1 MYFIKNSRPLKTIS
15 TFLKKIGLDN
25 FIISLFA
32 IVILAYFQPYWGTD
46 ASPLPLD
53 FISSAGVSVIF
64 FFYGLKLSPEKLK
77 SGLRNIPLHFLIQ
90 GSTFILFPIIVWI
103 GELLIKHSADDQI
116 WVGIY
121 FLAALPST
129 VSSSVVMVSM
139 ARGNIP
145 AAIFNASISSLVG
158 VFMTPIIMGLFLN
171 ATNAKLD
178 LVQVIFDLILQVL
191 LPVGAGILLYPY
203 LGKVVAKFG
212 NSLKLFDQSII
223 LVIVYQSFCNAFDKG
238 LYQQM
243 STLKLIEISA
253 IMLAL
258 FLSLFIIIS
267 KISKLLNFSIE
278 DRITAAFCGSKKS
291 LVHGT
296 VMSNVIFKGNPNV
309 GIILLPLMIYHT
321 LQLIAAS
328 IIAQKLGARE
338 ESLDITISN
347 HIES

>member
-1 MYFIKNSRPLKTIS
+1 MNSIS
-15 TFLKKIGLDN
+15 NFLKKIGLDN
-25 FIISLFA
+25 FILSLFA
-32 IVILAYFQPYWGTD
+32 IVVLAYIQPYWGTD
-46 ASPLPLD
+46 ASPLPLG
-53 FISSAGVSVIF
+53 FISTTGVSVIF

-90 GSTFILFPIIVWI
+90 GSTFILFPVIVWI
-103 GELLIKHSADDQI
+103 GKLLIHPSGDDQI

-158 VFMTPIIMGLFLN
+158 VFMTPVIMGFFLS
-171 ATNAKLD
+171 ATSAQLD

-191 LPVGAGILLYPY
+191 VPVGAGILLYPY
-203 LGKVVAKFG
+203 LGKFVARFSNG
-212 NSLKLFDQSII
+212 LKLFDQSII
-223 LVIVYQSFCNAFDKG
+223 LIIVYQSFCSAFDQG

-243 STLKLIEISA
+243 STLKLVEISA
-253 IMLAL
+253 IMLVL
-258 FLSLFIIIS
+258 FLFLFFIIT
-267 KISKLLNFSIE
+267 KVCHLLNFSIE

-338 ESLDITISN
+338 ELDSKG
-347 HIES
+347 HS

>member
-1 MYFIKNSRPLKTIS
+1 MKKIS
-15 TFLKKIGLDN
+15 NFLKKIGLDN
-25 FIISLFA
+25 FILSLFA
-32 IVILAYFQPYWGTD
+32 IVALAYFQPYWGTD
-46 ASPLPLD
+46 ASPLPLG
-53 FISSAGVSVIF
+53 FISNVGVSLIF

-90 GSTFILFPIIVWI
+90 GSTFVLFPFIVWM
-103 GELLIKHSADDQI
+103 GKLLIQPSADDQI

-145 AAIFNASISSLVG
+145 AAIFNASISSLIG

-171 ATNAKLD
+171 ATNAQLD
-178 LVQVIFDLILQVL
+178 LLQVIFDLILQVIV
-191 LPVGAGILLYPY
+191 PVGAGILLYPY
-203 LGKVVAKFG
+203 LGKIVSKFNNG
-212 NSLKLFDQSII
+212 LKIFDQTII
-223 LVIVYQSFCNAFDKG
+223 IIIVYQSFCVAFDQG
-238 LYQQM
+238 LYQQI
-243 STLKLIEISA
+243 STLKLIEISV

-258 FLSLFIIIS
+258 FGFLFFLIS
-267 KISKLLNFSIE
+267 KICQLLNFSIE

-296 VMSNVIFKGNPNV
+296 VMSNVIFKGNPNA

-328 IIAQKLGARE
+328 VIAQKLGSR
-338 ESLDITISN
+338 SDSQSVMP
-347 HIES
+347 IEPLP

>member
-1 MYFIKNSRPLKTIS
+1 MNSIS
-15 TFLKKIGLDN
+15 NFLKKIGLDN
-25 FIISLFA
+25 FILSLFA
-32 IVILAYFQPYWGTD
+32 IVVLAYIQPYWGTD
-46 ASPLPLD
+46 ASPLPLG
-53 FISSAGVSVIF
+53 FISTTGVSIIF

-90 GSTFILFPIIVWI
+90 GSTFILFPVIVWI
-103 GELLIKHSADDQI
+103 GKLLIHPSGEDQI

-158 VFMTPIIMGLFLN
+158 VFMTPVIMGFFLS
-171 ATNAKLD
+171 ATSAQLD

-191 LPVGAGILLYPY
+191 VPVGAGILLYPY
-203 LGKVVAKFG
+203 LGKFVARFSNG
-212 NSLKLFDQSII
+212 LKLFDQSII
-223 LVIVYQSFCNAFDKG
+223 LIIVYQSFCSAFDQG

-243 STLKLIEISA
+243 STLKLVEISA
-253 IMLAL
+253 IMLVL
-258 FLSLFIIIS
+258 FLFLFFIIT
-267 KISKLLNFSIE
+267 KVCHLLNFSIE

-338 ESLDITISN
+338 EVDSEGHS
-347 HIES
+347 

>member
-1 MYFIKNSRPLKTIS
+1 LNTIS
-15 TFLKKIGLDN
+15 RFLKKIGLDN
-25 FIISLFA
+25 FILSLFGV
-32 IVILAYFQPYWGTD
+32 VILAYFLPFWGTE
-46 ASPLPLD
+46 ASPLPLKSLSN
-53 FISSAGVSVIF
+53 IGVSVIF

-77 SGLRNIPLHFLIQ
+77 SGLKNIPLHFLIQ

-103 GELLIKHSADDQI
+103 GKLLIPHSPDDQI

-139 ARGNIP
+139 AKGNIP

-171 ATNAKLD
+171 ATNAQLD
-178 LVQVIFDLILQVL
+178 ILHVIFDLILQVIV
-191 LPVGAGILLYPY
+191 PVGAGILLYPY
-203 LGKVVAKFG
+203 LGKYVARFS

-223 LVIVYQSFCNAFDKG
+223 LIIVYQSFCSAFDQG

-243 STLKLIEISA
+243 STLKLLEIA
-253 IMLAL
+253 VIMLAMFGFL
-258 FLSLFIIIS
+258 FYIIT
-267 KISKLLNFSIE
+267 KICQLLNFSIE

-338 ESLDITISN
+338 ENLDITNPN
-347 HIES
+347 HIGEL